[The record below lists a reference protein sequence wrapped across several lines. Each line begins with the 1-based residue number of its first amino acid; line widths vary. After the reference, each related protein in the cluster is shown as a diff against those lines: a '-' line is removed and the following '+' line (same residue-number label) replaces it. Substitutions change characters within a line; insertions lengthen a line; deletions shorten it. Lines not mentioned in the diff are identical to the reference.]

1 MKFKLAY
8 VDEQE
13 TSISN
18 FYSHFSSDYEIL
30 IIHVNNTSSIDS
42 IIDECFNNDVD
53 AIITDYKL
61 EEEGNVDFNGDTL
74 FNTIKSKYPHFP
86 VIMLTSWEPEA
97 IDHMENVHLIYSK
110 DILDGNSADEFNIFN
125 SKITHNIKSY
135 LKKIEDTSERIS
147 YYIDERE
154 KRKLEILEEEE
165 LTKLYM
171 LYDELNPD
179 GKEIPTNLIQRES
192 ITQLNDFLN
201 EAKGILDELRVINE
215 KKNEL

>member
-18 FYSHFSSDYEIL
+18 FYSHFSGDYELL
-30 IIHVNNTSSIDS
+30 IINVNGESSIDS

-61 EEEGNVDFNGDTL
+61 EEEGNVDFNGDAL
-74 FNTIKSKYPHFP
+74 FNAIKSKHPHFP

-110 DILDGNSADEFNIFN
+110 DILDGNSVDEFNIFN

-135 LKKIEDTSERIS
+135 FKKIEDTNDRIS
-147 YYIDERE
+147 YYIDEKNKRE
-154 KRKLEILEEEE
+154 LDILEEEE
-165 LTKLYM
+165 LTKLYI
-171 LYDELNPD
+171 LFDELHPE

-192 ITQLNDFLN
+192 ITRLNDFLN
-201 EAKGILDELRVINE
+201 DAKGILEELRVINE
-215 KKNEL
+215 QKNEL

>member
-13 TSISN
+13 ASISN
-18 FYSHFSSDYEIL
+18 FYSHFSVDYDLL
-30 IIHVNNTSSIDS
+30 IIHVDSQSSIES
-42 IIDECFNNDVD
+42 IINECFNNEVD

-61 EEEGNVDFNGDTL
+61 EEEGNVDFNGDAL
-74 FNTIKSKYPHFP
+74 FNAIKNKNPHFP

-110 DILDGNSADEFNIFN
+110 DILDGNNIDEFNIFN
-125 SKITHNIKSY
+125 SKITHNIRSY
-135 LKKIEDTSERIS
+135 FKKIEDTNEKIS
-147 YYIDERE
+147 YYIDEKN
-154 KRKLEILEEEE
+154 KRKLDIWEEEE

-171 LYDELNPD
+171 LHDELHPD
-179 GKEIPTNLIQRES
+179 GKDIPTNFIQRES

-201 EAKGILDELRVINE
+201 DAKKILDELRAINE
-215 KKNEL
+215 KKDEL

>member
-18 FYSHFSSDYEIL
+18 FYSHFSNDYDLL
-30 IIHVNNTSSIDS
+30 IIHVNEGSSIDS
-42 IIDECFNNDVD
+42 IVDECFNNEVN

-61 EEEGNVDFNGDTL
+61 EEEGNVDFNGDAL
-74 FNTIKSKYPHFP
+74 FNAIKSKHPHFP

-110 DILDGNSADEFNIFN
+110 DILDGESADEFNIFN

-135 LKKIEDTSERIS
+135 FKKIEETNEKIS
-147 YYIDERE
+147 FYVDERS
-154 KRKLEILEEEE
+154 KRKLEIYEEEE
-165 LTKLYM
+165 LTKLYI
-171 LYDELNPD
+171 LYDELHPE

-192 ITQLNDFLN
+192 ITQLNEFLN
-201 EAKGILDELRVINE
+201 EAKGILNELRNINE
-215 KKNEL
+215 NKNDL